1 MAFVGICLRLL
12 PLLTPPP
19 PTNAVDRP
27 SQPSFLF
34 IPSTPTPLPDHPRA
48 HTYTCARTRTHTHIW
63 TRECDWD
70 GDIGIKNFI
79 IEKRGGFRCA
89 RAEMDWIKRTKGLFY
104 RSLSWK
110 RHWVTRPR
118 KRRRGWR
125 EVLCKR
131 NKWIHLLFK
140 AQGVMVGCHF
150 GPEK

>member
-1 MAFVGICLRLL
+1 MAFVGICLLL
-12 PLLTPPP
+12 LSLLIPPSP
-19 PTNAVDRP
+19 AVAADHPT
-27 SQPSFLF
+27 QPSFLY
-34 IPSTPTPLPDHPRA
+34 ILTPLLPAPSIDHPRA
-48 HTYTCARTRTHTHIW
+48 STHKHAHTHIC
-63 TRECDWD
+63 TRKCDW
-70 GDIGIKNFI
+70 GIKNFI

-118 KRRRGWR
+118 RRWWRGRR

-150 GPEK
+150 GPVK

>member
-1 MAFVGICLRLL
+1 MSGFVYFSCLCLL
-12 PLLTPPP
+12 FSSVTHRHSRPPLVIVHRHPRSHVRP
-19 PTNAVDRP
+19 PT
-27 SQPSFLF
+27 
-34 IPSTPTPLPDHPRA
+34 RA
-48 HTYTCARTRTHTHIW
+48 HQHMRTHTYVC
-63 TRECDWD
+63 TREWDWD

-79 IEKRGGFRCA
+79 IEKRGGFRRA

-118 KRRRGWR
+118 RRWWEWR